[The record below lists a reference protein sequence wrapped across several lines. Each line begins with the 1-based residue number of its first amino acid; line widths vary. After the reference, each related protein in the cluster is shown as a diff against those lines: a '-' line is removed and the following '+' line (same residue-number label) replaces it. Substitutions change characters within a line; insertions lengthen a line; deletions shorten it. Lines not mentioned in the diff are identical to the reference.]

1 MWTVIY
7 IAPNRKRAESLMNM
21 LLIEGLLAKLR
32 PSGIS
37 QNGSGGSVEILV
49 PESEAEEAHEI
60 LASSV
65 IF

>member
-7 IAPNRKRAESLMNM
+7 IAPNRERAESVMNM
-21 LLIEGLLAKLR
+21 LMDEGVLATLR
-32 PSGIS
+32 PAGIS
-37 QNGSGGSVEILV
+37 QNGNGGSVEILV

-60 LASSV
+60 LASNI